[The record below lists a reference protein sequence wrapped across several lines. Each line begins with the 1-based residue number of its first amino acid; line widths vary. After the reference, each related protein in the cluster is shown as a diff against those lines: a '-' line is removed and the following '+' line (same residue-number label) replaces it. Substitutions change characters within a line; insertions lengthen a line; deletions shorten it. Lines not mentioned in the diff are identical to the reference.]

1 MIIKSSLEAQYTRTL
16 TIPPS
21 DVRSFFDPFVEGAM
35 SHIRSTIDGENYGQ
49 PSPPCSV
56 IRIVL
61 SGEAL
66 ESYVGKRLELELV
79 QEGYTVSQLDGGSEL
94 AAKGAVLHTQQP
106 R

>member
-1 MIIKSSLEAQYTRTL
+1 
-16 TIPPS
+16 
-21 DVRSFFDPFVEGAM
+21 M
-35 SHIRSTIDGENYGQ
+35 SHIRATIDGENYGQ

-79 QEGYTVSQLDGGSEL
+79 QEGYTVSQLNGGSEL
-94 AAKGAVLHTQQP
+94 AAKGAVLYTERPPRDDLHKGRTGTPFPQP
-106 R
+106 WKS